1 MEISGPK
8 INNFVNLDSELLETG
23 TSTKVKQT
31 DNVLPI
37 GVEVKK
43 FSTNNEGKNSLDSS
57 SLNSDSPVDLGA
69 SASSLVKASEE
80 LLSSGNFKLSL
91 DKKRSGEFPKFN
103 NGNDA
108 QFPSGQLKSHG
119 NKHKND
125 FPSNP
130 STPVE
135 VKDKVPNNI
144 PSNSNNNLPSPSL
157 PPPIVR
163 PKANELPQINQNNSG
178 KNNTNNSLETNF
190 NQSNLQQ
197 VLNQQ
202 TVEKQILKTEN
213 KLDKVF
219 NKDLDNDLARNAHAN
234 KAHPSKSNKHAENPS
249 VNSQTSIDEAE
260 NTLEIEITQS
270 LEVEQGVEN
279 NLSKTDEF
287 PIENEPLDVDPSQSA
302 RIGKGKGKD
311 NGADVVFSN
320 IDVLGNSDSLDNPL
334 NNNDL
339 LDNALSSA
347 VGRFASKNNSVLTAT
362 IPNLEVLDTE
372 NLDLNNPET
381 INNPNKFVGSK
392 QVATSL
398 PTSLALS
405 NPAILANP
413 TDKADKTDLNNTTS
427 SSLLGKSSLLAQQ
440 SKTTDPNSI
449 ANLIATSN
457 TKVLMIPV
465 GQSLEQVASELGM
478 NVFDLL
484 KANPQLLKDPLLFAG
499 QKLKVPNPQDA
510 VNLTNN
516 LTSLNGNL
524 TNSQQP
530 LTNQVNSL
538 ASQLSA
544 NQLNQLDQKQLQLD
558 PTKANLGAIANAQSE
573 IAKANSNLPH
583 QGHLRV
589 TEAERGIS
597 GIDRASEKATATV
610 KQNEN
615 FAPTFGVFA
624 NRDIEE
630 EYVENRPQS
639 KRKLNLPEPFDEW
652 ADHIYS
658 AADKYDLEPSLI
670 AAIIWCESAGKNII
684 SGYGHGLM
692 QIDARR
698 YDTWLKLNE
707 NGLNPATNID
717 FGVSILR
724 KNIDYFGKT
733 ASGIAA
739 YNCGIDLVEE
749 ATILGKG
756 VDYLTS
762 DKNYSF
768 RVLTQQDYFRRFF
781 D

>member
-23 TSTKVKQT
+23 TSTKAKQT

-57 SLNSDSPVDLGA
+57 LNSDSPVNLGT

-103 NGNDA
+103 NSNDA
-108 QFPSGQLKSHG
+108 QFPPGQLKSHG
-119 NKHKND
+119 NKHKTD
-125 FPSNP
+125 FPSN
-130 STPVE
+130 PVE
-135 VKDKVPNNI
+135 VKDKLPNNI
-144 PSNSNNNLPSPSL
+144 PGNSNSLPSPSL

-219 NKDLDNDLARNAHAN
+219 NKDLDNDLARNPRAD
-234 KAHPSKSNKHAENPS
+234 KSHPSKPNKHTETPS
-249 VNSQTSIDEAE
+249 ANSPTSIDEAE

-279 NLSKTDEF
+279 NLGKTDEF
-287 PIENEPLDVDPSQSA
+287 PIENEPIDVDPSQSS
-302 RIGKGKGKD
+302 RIGKGRGKD
-311 NGADVVFSN
+311 NNADVVFSN
-320 IDVLGNSDSLDNPL
+320 IDVLGNADSLDSPV

-347 VGRFASKNNSVLTAT
+347 VGKFAAKNNFVPTTT
-362 IPNLEVLDTE
+362 IPNPEVLDTE

-392 QVATSL
+392 QVATSF

-427 SSLLGKSSLLAQQ
+427 SSLLGKSSLLGQQ
-440 SKTTDPNSI
+440 ARTNDANSI
-449 ANLIATSN
+449 ASLIAASN

-499 QKLKVPNPQDA
+499 QKLKVPNPQDTVNLA
-510 VNLTNN
+510 NNLTN
-516 LTSLNGNL
+516 LNANL

-558 PTKANLGAIANAQSE
+558 PTKANLGAIVNTQTE
-573 IAKANSNLPH
+573 LAKANLPH

-589 TEAERGIS
+589 AETERGIS
-597 GIDRASEKATATV
+597 GVDRASEKATPTV

-615 FAPTFGVFA
+615 FAPTYGVFA

-630 EYVENRPQS
+630 EYVEARQQS

-652 ADHIYS
+652 ADYIYS
-658 AADKYDLEPSLI
+658 AADKYDLEASLI

-684 SGYGHGLM
+684 NGHGHGLM

>member
-23 TSTKVKQT
+23 TSTKANQT
-31 DNVLPI
+31 ENVLPI

-43 FSTNNEGKNSLDSS
+43 FSPNGEGKNKFDSS
-57 SLNSDSPVDLGA
+57 LSDSDSPTNIGA
-69 SASSLVKASEE
+69 SASSLAKVSEE
-80 LLSSGNFKLSL
+80 LLVSGNFKLSL
-91 DKKRSGEFPKFN
+91 DKKKSGEFPKFN
-103 NGNDA
+103 NGNDS
-108 QFPSGQLKSHG
+108 QFPPGQLKSHG
-119 NKHKND
+119 NKHKPD

-130 STPVE
+130 LE

-144 PSNSNNNLPSPSL
+144 PNNSNNSPLPNPSL

-163 PKANELPQINQNNSG
+163 PKANELPQINQNNSA
-178 KNNTNNSLETNF
+178 KNNSSNSLETNF

-197 VLNQQ
+197 TLNQQ

-219 NKDLDNDLARNAHAN
+219 NKDLDNDLTRNPRAD
-234 KAHPSKSNKHAENPS
+234 KAPPSKSNKHAENS
-249 VNSQTSIDEAE
+249 SANSPTSIDESE

-270 LEVEQGVEN
+270 LEVEQDVEN
-279 NLSKTDEF
+279 SLGKTDEF
-287 PIENEPLDVDPSQSA
+287 PIDNEPVDVDPNQSA
-302 RIGKGKGKD
+302 RIGKGRGKD
-311 NGADVVFSN
+311 NSADVVFNN
-320 IDVLGNSDSLDNPL
+320 IDVLGDSDSLDNPI

-339 LDNALSSA
+339 LDNALNAA
-347 VGRFASKNNSVLTAT
+347 VGKFAGKNSSILTNT
-362 IPNLEVLDTE
+362 IPNPEILDTE
-372 NLDLNNPET
+372 NLDLNNPEV

-392 QVATSL
+392 QILTNL
-398 PTSLALS
+398 PSSPALS
-405 NPAILANP
+405 NPTIP
-413 TDKADKTDLNNTTS
+413 TDKADVNITNQTS
-427 SSLLGKSSLLAQQ
+427 HASLLSKSSFLAQQ

-499 QKLKVPNPQDA
+499 QKLKVPNPQDG

-516 LTSLNGNL
+516 LTNLANSNNSL
-524 TNSQQP
+524 TNGQQS

-538 ASQLSA
+538 ANQLSA
-544 NQLNQLDQKQLQLD
+544 SPLEQKQLQLD
-558 PTKANLGAIANAQSE
+558 PTKANLGSIANAQVE

-589 TEAERGIS
+589 AETERGIS
-597 GIDRASEKATATV
+597 GIDRASEKTTPTV

-684 SGYGHGLM
+684 SGQSHGLM

-698 YDTWLKLNE
+698 YGTWLKLNE
-707 NGLNPATNID
+707 DGLNPATNID

-749 ATILGKG
+749 AIILGKG
-756 VDYLTS
+756 VDYFTS

>member
-8 INNFVNLDSELLETG
+8 INNFINLDSELLETG
-23 TSTKVKQT
+23 TSTKANQT
-31 DNVLPI
+31 ENVLPI

-43 FSTNNEGKNSLDSS
+43 FSPNGEGKNKFDSS
-57 SLNSDSPVDLGA
+57 LSDSDSPANLGT
-69 SASSLVKASEE
+69 STSSLVKASEE
-80 LLSSGNFKLSL
+80 LLASGNFKLSL
-91 DKKRSGEFPKFN
+91 DKQKSGEFPKFN

-108 QFPSGQLKSHG
+108 QFPPGQLKSHG
-119 NKHKND
+119 NKHKAD
-125 FPSNP
+125 FPSN
-130 STPVE
+130 PVE

-144 PSNSNNNLPSPSL
+144 PNNSNNSPLPNPSL
-157 PPPIVR
+157 PAPIVR
-163 PKANELPQINQNNSG
+163 PKANELPQINQNNST

-202 TVEKQILKTEN
+202 TIEKQILKTEN

-219 NKDLDNDLARNAHAN
+219 NKDLDNDLARNPRAD
-234 KAHPSKSNKHAENPS
+234 KSHPSKSNKPLDNLPATSSNS
-249 VNSQTSIDEAE
+249 VDEVE

-279 NLSKTDEF
+279 NLGKTDEF
-287 PIENEPLDVDPSQSA
+287 PIEKEPLDLDPSQSA

-311 NGADVVFSN
+311 NGADAVFNN
-320 IDVLGNSDSLDNPL
+320 IDVLGNSDSVDNLPP
-334 NNNDL
+334 NNL
-339 LDNALSSA
+339 LDNALSSV
-347 VGRFASKNNSVLTAT
+347 VGKFASKNNPVPTIT
-362 IPNLEVLDTE
+362 IPNPEILETE
-372 NLDLNNPET
+372 NLDLNNPEA
-381 INNPNKFVGSK
+381 INNPNKFVDSK
-392 QVATSL
+392 QVATNLPSSL
-398 PTSLALS
+398 VLPNPT
-405 NPAILANP
+405 NPINP
-413 TDKADKTDLNNTTS
+413 TDKADVNNANQPS
-427 SSLLGKSSLLAQQ
+427 QASLLGRSSLLAQQ
-440 SKTTDPNSI
+440 AKTSDANSI
-449 ANLIATSN
+449 ANLIAASN

-478 NVFDLL
+478 DVFDLL

-499 QKLKVPNPQDA
+499 QKLKVPNPQDSVNLA
-510 VNLTNN
+510 NNLNNLTNPN
-516 LTSLNGNL
+516 GSLTS
-524 TNSQQP
+524 SQQP
-530 LTNQVNSL
+530 LSGQINSL
-538 ASQLSA
+538 ANQLSA

-558 PTKANLGAIANAQSE
+558 PTKANLGAIANTQAE
-573 IAKANSNLPH
+573 IAKANSLPH

-597 GIDRASEKATATV
+597 GVDRASEKATPTV

-615 FAPTFGVFA
+615 FAPTYGVFA

-630 EYVENRPQS
+630 ELVEDRPQS

-652 ADHIYS
+652 ADYIYS

-670 AAIIWCESAGKNII
+670 TAMIWCESAGKNTIN
-684 SGYGHGLM
+684 GHGHGLM

-698 YDTWLKLNE
+698 YNTWLKLNE

-717 FGVSILR
+717 FGISILR
-724 KNIDYFGKT
+724 KNIDYFGKI
-733 ASGIAA
+733 ADGIAA

-749 ATILGKG
+749 ALILGKG
-756 VDYLTS
+756 VDYFTS

>member
-23 TSTKVKQT
+23 TSAKANQPE
-31 DNVLPI
+31 NVLPI

-43 FSTNNEGKNSLDSS
+43 FSPNGEGKNKFDSS
-57 SLNSDSPVDLGA
+57 LSDSDSPANIGA
-69 SASSLVKASEE
+69 SASSLAKVSEE
-80 LLSSGNFKLSL
+80 LLVSGNFKLSL
-91 DKKRSGEFPKFN
+91 DKKKSGEFPKLN
-103 NGNDA
+103 NGNNA
-108 QFPSGQLKSHG
+108 QSPPGQLKSHG
-119 NKHKND
+119 NKHKTD

-130 STPVE
+130 SNPVE

-144 PSNSNNNLPSPSL
+144 PNNSNNSSLPNPSL
-157 PPPIVR
+157 PPPVVR
-163 PKANELPQINQNNSG
+163 PKANELPQINQNNSD
-178 KNNTNNSLETNF
+178 KNNSNNSLETNF
-190 NQSNLQQ
+190 NQKNLQQ

-202 TVEKQILKTEN
+202 TVEKQLLKTEN

-219 NKDLDNDLARNAHAN
+219 NKDLDNDLNRNTRAD
-234 KAHPSKSNKHAENPS
+234 KPHPNKSNKPLENSSTTSPAS
-249 VNSQTSIDEAE
+249 VDEVE

-270 LEVEQGVEN
+270 LEVEQDIEN

-287 PIENEPLDVDPSQSA
+287 PIDNEPVDVDPGQSS
-302 RIGKGKGKD
+302 RIGKGRGKD
-311 NGADVVFSN
+311 NGADVVFNN
-320 IDVLGNSDSLDNPL
+320 IDILGNSDSIDNIP

-347 VGRFASKNNSVLTAT
+347 VGRFAGKHNPIPTTT
-362 IPNLEVLDTE
+362 IPNVEVLDAE
-372 NLDLNNPET
+372 NLDLNNPEA

-392 QVATSL
+392 QQVATNL
-398 PTSLALS
+398 PSSLALS
-405 NPAILANP
+405 NPANP
-413 TDKADKTDLNNTTS
+413 IDKADVNNANPS
-427 SSLLGKSSLLAQQ
+427 SQASLGRSSLLAQQ
-440 SKTTDPNSI
+440 AKTSDANSI
-449 ANLIATSN
+449 ANLIAASN

-478 NVFDLL
+478 DVFDLL

-499 QKLKVPNPQDA
+499 QKLKVPNPQDSI
-510 VNLTNN
+510 NLANN
-516 LTSLNGNL
+516 LINPNGSL

-530 LTNQVNSL
+530 LSGQINSL
-538 ASQLSA
+538 ANQLSTSQLE
-544 NQLNQLDQKQLQLD
+544 QKQLQLD
-558 PTKANLGAIANAQSE
+558 PTKANLSAIATTQAE
-573 IAKANSNLPH
+573 LAKANSLPH
-583 QGHLRV
+583 QSHLRV

-597 GIDRASEKATATV
+597 GVDRASEKATPTV

-630 EYVENRPQS
+630 EFVEDRPQS

-652 ADHIYS
+652 ADYIYS
-658 AADKYDLEPSLI
+658 AADKYDLETSLI
-670 AAIIWCESAGKNII
+670 AAMIWCESAGKNTIN
-684 SGYGHGLM
+684 GHGHGLM

-698 YDTWLKLNE
+698 YNTWLKVNE

-717 FGVSILR
+717 FGISILR
-724 KNIDYFGKT
+724 KNIDYFGKI
-733 ASGIAA
+733 ADGIAA

-749 ATILGKG
+749 ALILGKG
-756 VDYLTS
+756 VDYFTN